1 MIRLQLTRKSS
12 KIDLLRLANQK
23 TSNLSPSKTVSMPL
37 QIRCTAFPV
46 KTFCLLMSCLLLISP
61 TRSIAQDSFYVHSGQ
76 SFRLTDKGAS
86 FFAAL
91 PLKCMDKEFPYKPG
105 ITLVDSSLVTKPR
118 QIHPAFFG
126 CFDWHSSVHGHWMLV
141 KLLKQFPGMPEAAI
155 IRSRLAA
162 HLTAENIQQEMV
174 IFKGDNLGFER
185 TYGWAWL
192 LYLQK
197 ELLTWNDPLGRSLSS
212 NMQPLAGLLSKE
224 WIKYL
229 GKIAYPIRVG
239 EHTNLAFGLALGYDY
254 AVASNDTALQ
264 RAMKETAMRFYYAD
278 KGCPVSWEPGGS
290 DFLSPCLEE
299 ARLMGRV
306 LDKTAYWK
314 WLQGF
319 LPGLIS
325 KPKEVFSIAVVKDRN
340 DGKLAHLD
348 GLNLSRSSAL
358 LEIAAHIPDQS
369 AKALRSE
376 ATRFL
381 SSALPHVAS
390 GSYAGEHWLASFA
403 IYALEAGK

>member
-1 MIRLQLTRKSS
+1 MPFRFAALTVKN
-12 KIDLLRLANQK
+12 IILL
-23 TSNLSPSKTVSMPL
+23 
-37 QIRCTAFPV
+37 
-46 KTFCLLMSCLLLISP
+46 TFSLLLLNLH
-61 TRSIAQDSFYVHSGQ
+61 RAVAQDSLYVHSGQ
-76 SFRLTDKGAS
+76 AFRLTDKGAS

-118 QIHPAFFG
+118 LIHPAFFG
-126 CFDWHSSVHGHWMLV
+126 CFDWHSSVHGHWLLV
-141 KLLKQFPGMPEAAI
+141 KLLKRFPNMPEAAI

-212 NMQPLAGLLSKE
+212 NLQPLAELLSKE
-224 WIKYL
+224 WVKYL

-254 AVASNDTALQ
+254 AAASKDTALQ
-264 RAMKETAMRFYYAD
+264 RAMKETAIRFYYAD

-299 ARLMGRV
+299 ARLMGRL
-306 LDKTAYWK
+306 LDKTDYWR
-314 WLQGF
+314 WLQRF
-319 LPGLIS
+319 LPQVTNMGTMIFRLAI
-325 KPKEVFSIAVVKDRN
+325 VNDRT

-348 GLNLSRSSAL
+348 GLNLSRSAAL
-358 LEIAAHIPDQS
+358 LEIATHIPAS
-369 AKALRSE
+369 FAKNLRAE
-376 ATRFL
+376 AAYFL
-381 SSALPHVAS
+381 SAALPHVAS

-403 IYALEAGK
+403 VYALEAGK

>member
-1 MIRLQLTRKSS
+1 MPIQTRC
-12 KIDLLRLANQK
+12 I
-23 TSNLSPSKTVSMPL
+23 
-37 QIRCTAFPV
+37 AFSV
-46 KTFCLLMSCLLLISP
+46 RSLCGMLFCLLLLNP
-61 TRSIAQDSFYVHSGQ
+61 DHVVAQDSFYVHAGQ
-76 SFRLTDKGAS
+76 SFQLTEKGAS
-86 FFAAL
+86 WFAAL
-91 PLKCMDKEFPYKPG
+91 PLKCLDREFPYKPG
-105 ITLVDSSLVTKPR
+105 ITYTDSSLVIKPR
-118 QIHPAFFG
+118 QVHPAFFG

-141 KLLKQFPGMPEAAI
+141 KLLKQYPQLPEAGI

-162 HLTAENIQQEMV
+162 HLTTKNIRQEMI

-185 TYGWAWL
+185 TYGWGWL

-197 ELLTWNDPLGRSLSS
+197 ELLTWNDPLGQSLSS
-212 NMQPLAGLLSKE
+212 NMRPLTELLSKE

-254 AVASNDTALQ
+254 ALAAKDTALQ
-264 RAMKETAMRFYYAD
+264 RAVKETAMRFYYRD
-278 KGCPVSWEPGGS
+278 KGCPVAWEPGGS

-299 ARLMGRV
+299 ARLMGRL
-306 LDKTAYWK
+306 LDKPAYWQ
-314 WLQGF
+314 WLQDF
-319 LPGLIS
+319 LPDLVN
-325 KPKEVFSIAVVKDRN
+325 KPKDVFSVAVVNDRT

-358 LEIAAHIPDQS
+358 LEIAAHIPEQP
-369 AKALRSE
+369 AKALRGE

-381 SSALPHVAS
+381 SAALPHVAS

-403 IYALEAGK
+403 VYALEAGR

>member
-1 MIRLQLTRKSS
+1 M
-12 KIDLLRLANQK
+12 
-23 TSNLSPSKTVSMPL
+23 
-37 QIRCTAFPV
+37 QIRCAALPLKNF
-46 KTFCLLMSCLLLISP
+46 SLLLCSLLLLNLH
-61 TRSIAQDSFYVHSGQ
+61 RSVAQDSFYVHSGQ
-76 SFRLTDKGAS
+76 AFRLTEKGAS

-105 ITLVDSSLVTKPR
+105 ITLADSSLVAKPR

-126 CFDWHSSVHGHWMLV
+126 CFDWHSSVHGHWLLV
-141 KLLKQFPGMPEAAI
+141 KMLKQFPNMPEAAM
-155 IRSRLAA
+155 IRGRLAA

-174 IFKGDNLGFER
+174 IFKGENLGFER

-212 NMQPLAGLLSKE
+212 NMQPLADLLSKE
-224 WIKYL
+224 WVKYL

-254 AVASNDTALQ
+254 AVASKDTALQ
-264 RAMKETAMRFYYAD
+264 RAMKETAMRFYDRD
-278 KGCPVSWEPGGS
+278 KNCPVAWEPGGS

-299 ARLMGRV
+299 ARLMGRL

-325 KPKEVFSIAVVKDRN
+325 KPGEVFSIAVVNDRN

-348 GLNLSRSSAL
+348 GLNLSRSAAL
-358 LEIAAHIPDQS
+358 LEIASHIPEQA

-403 IYALEAGK
+403 VYALEAGY

>member
-1 MIRLQLTRKSS
+1 M
-12 KIDLLRLANQK
+12 LLRCA
-23 TSNLSPSKTVSMPL
+23 
-37 QIRCTAFPV
+37 AFIC
-46 KTFCLLMSCLLLISP
+46 CLLFLLAVRTS
-61 TRSIAQDSFYVHSGQ
+61 AQDSLYVHRGQ
-76 SFRLTDKGAS
+76 AFRLTEKGAS

-91 PLKCMDKEFPYKPG
+91 PLKCMDKEFPYKTG
-105 ITLVDSSLVTKPR
+105 ITYADSSLITQPR
-118 QIHPAFFG
+118 QLHPAFFG
-126 CFDWHSSVHGHWMLV
+126 CFDWHSSVHGHWLLV
-141 KLLKQFPGMPEAAI
+141 KLLKQFPLMPEAAI

-162 HLTAENIQQEMV
+162 HLTAANLQQEMV

-197 ELLTWNDPLGRSLSS
+197 ELLTWNDPLGASLSS
-212 NMQPLAGLLSKE
+212 NLRPLAELLSKE
-224 WIKYL
+224 WVKYL

-254 AVASNDTALQ
+254 AVAAKDTALQ
-264 RAMKETAMRFYYAD
+264 RAMKETAMRFYYND

-299 ARLMGRV
+299 ARLMARL
-306 LDKTAYWK
+306 LDKATYWK

-319 LPGLIS
+319 LPQLITR
-325 KPKEVFSIAVVKDRN
+325 PHDVFSIAVVNDRN

-348 GLNLSRSSAL
+348 GLNLSRSAAL
-358 LEIAAHIPDQS
+358 LEIAARVPVS
-369 AKALRSE
+369 AAQALRSE

-381 SSALPHVAS
+381 SAALPHVAS

-403 IYALEAGK
+403 IYALEAGKE